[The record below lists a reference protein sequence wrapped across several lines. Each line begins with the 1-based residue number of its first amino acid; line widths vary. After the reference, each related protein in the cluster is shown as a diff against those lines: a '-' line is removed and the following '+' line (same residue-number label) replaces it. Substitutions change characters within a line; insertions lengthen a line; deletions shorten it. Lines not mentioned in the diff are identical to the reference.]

1 MGRETYHAPPM
12 HDALHALHAEFARG
26 EAQRRAGA
34 VAQAP
39 GAGERGAG
47 ILPADGQ
54 VHYLPWADGGD
65 PVALVPA
72 SYGSVEV
79 EYAALRRGCALL
91 DGCARGII
99 RVRGKDRLDVL
110 QRMLTQD
117 LRGLESGGV
126 RRSFWLNRKGRID
139 ADLSVVAFD
148 DHWLLECDALDA
160 PGAATS
166 LSSFIFNEDI
176 ELVHDATLRV
186 LSLAGPSTF
195 EALTAVGADTGVLA
209 PSDARSCMVH
219 VAGIPCHAWRL
230 DWFGVPTVHLACAA
244 ERAAELW
251 KALLAQVD
259 LAHGRRRVRP
269 CGWYA
274 QNIARIEA
282 GEPWC
287 HVDFG
292 RESLPHES
300 GVLRE
305 RVSFTKGCYLGQE
318 IVARMESL
326 GKPKQVVT
334 ALRIVGDALPSAGEQ
349 VFSLTEGGGLAEQV
363 GAITSSTLS
372 PMLGAVSIALATVR
386 TAHAAPGTIL
396 AVNAEGMTARAVV
409 QPTLRFVEA
418 TP

>member
-117 LRGLESGGV
+117 LRGLESGAV

-326 GKPKQVVT
+326 GKPKQVVA

-363 GAITSSTLS
+363 GAVTSSTLS

-409 QPTLRFVEA
+409 QPTLRFVGA

>member
-1 MGRETYHAPPM
+1 
-12 HDALHALHAEFARG
+12 
-26 EAQRRAGA
+26 
-34 VAQAP
+34 
-39 GAGERGAG
+39 
-47 ILPADGQ
+47 
-54 VHYLPWADGGD
+54 
-65 PVALVPA
+65 
-72 SYGSVEV
+72 
-79 EYAALRRGCALL
+79 
-91 DGCARGII
+91 
-99 RVRGKDRLDVL
+99 VRGKDRLDVL

-117 LRGLESGGV
+117 LRGLESGAV

-326 GKPKQVVT
+326 GKPKQVVA

-363 GAITSSTLS
+363 GAVTSSTLS

-409 QPTLRFVEA
+409 QPTLRFVGA